1 MIHNNSVDVWPS
13 PELDD
18 LMNDVVSKI
27 PAQWRAVG
35 IQLGVPSC
43 TLDSIQ
49 HQNAGKPQACYES
62 FETVLST
69 WKQNQYKPYTWT
81 TIIDALE
88 TPSVGQVALAEVL
101 RAKCMERKK
110 RSVGT
115 DANAMRS
122 RVQGIR
128 GGFRG
133 EGGGGGGGGNPA
145 YAPLA
150 NKDKPPAYVDEC
162 NYIMQ

>member
-1 MIHNNSVDVWPS
+1 MIHNNSVDVWPP

-27 PAQWRAVG
+27 RAQWRVVG

-43 TLDSIQ
+43 TLDTIQ
-49 HQNAGKPQACYES
+49 SQNAGKPQACEDS

-88 TPSVGQVALAEVL
+88 TPSVGQAALAEEL

-110 RSVGT
+110 ISVER
-115 DANAMRS
+115 DAKAIHVCAMGS
-122 RVQGIR
+122 RVQGITLEVFYTVR
-128 GGFRG
+128 II
-133 EGGGGGGGGNPA
+133 
-145 YAPLA
+145 
-150 NKDKPPAYVDEC
+150 K
-162 NYIMQ
+162 Q